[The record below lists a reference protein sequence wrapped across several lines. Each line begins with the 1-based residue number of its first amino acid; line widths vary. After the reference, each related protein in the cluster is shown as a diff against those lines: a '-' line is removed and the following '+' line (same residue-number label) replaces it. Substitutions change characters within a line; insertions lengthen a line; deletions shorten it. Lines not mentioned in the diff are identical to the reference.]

1 MVDTAARATPGA
13 IVPDRPAALYTR
25 GTTEDTP
32 NPTNRNPA
40 VAVTIFGKMTASNNP
55 VAMTTPLIC
64 NDAQAFDGRG
74 IWGSLSA
81 WQDGAG
87 TQWVLAPFWGPVH
100 SKFKFEVTHGPV
112 IAGGVGGFRLRDRNG
127 KWLVIPD

>member
-64 NDAQAFDGRG
+64 NNR
-74 IWGSLSA
+74 L
-81 WQDGAG
+81 
-87 TQWVLAPFWGPVH
+87 TPVR
-100 SKFKFEVTHGPV
+100 VTSQSPTNLPV
-112 IAGGVGGFRLRDRNG
+112 AIADINAT
-127 KWLVIPD
+127 